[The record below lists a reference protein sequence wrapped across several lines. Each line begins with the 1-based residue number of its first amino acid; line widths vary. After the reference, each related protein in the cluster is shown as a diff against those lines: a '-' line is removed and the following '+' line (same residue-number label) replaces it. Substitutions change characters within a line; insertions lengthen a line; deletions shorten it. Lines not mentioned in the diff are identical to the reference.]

1 MREEKMRTFF
11 HISVFAMSFILMV
24 CFGSHSCAQD
34 AAGEK
39 PVASEKPAA
48 PEKPAEQASQEKPAT
63 KTIPADFTANLN
75 TTFFSKYVWRGLEL
89 SKDSLVIFPSLTI
102 GYKGFALNVWVDL
115 DTEFNNPP
123 PGKKSKANLQETDLT
138 LTYTNKIKPLK
149 MDYTLGWIYYDT
161 DGFYGDSST
170 SNQEVF
176 VTLAFDFP
184 LKPTLS
190 VYREIETG
198 AAWYTSL
205 ALSHSFKIYKEWTWD
220 MGGWISYIYNK
231 STEDISAM
239 DDGNIW
245 MGLTIPVNSHFS
257 IIPKIQYSFPL
268 SSAARKRIEANS
280 FNGQDSNF
288 LYGGLIFDLKF

>member
-1 MREEKMRTFF
+1 MKKVMLC
-11 HISVFAMSFILMV
+11 IMSFVLMM
-24 CFGSHSCAQD
+24 FLGSYSYAQD
-34 AAGEK
+34 AVPGK
-39 PVASEKPAA
+39 PNEQATQ
-48 PEKPAEQASQEKPAT
+48 EKPAEHVYQLQ
-63 KTIPADFTANLN
+63 DFTANLN
-75 TTFFSKYVWRGLEL
+75 TTFYSKYVWRGLEL

-123 PGKKSKANLQETDLT
+123 PGKKSKAKLQETDLT

-161 DGFYGDSST
+161 DGFYGDTST
-170 SNQEVF
+170 NNQEVF
-176 VTLAFDFP
+176 VTLAFDIP

-190 VYREIETG
+190 VYREIQTG

-245 MGLTIPVNSHFS
+245 MGLTIPVNSYFS
-257 IIPKIQYSFPL
+257 IIPKIHPFRCAPL
-268 SSAARKRIEANS
+268 PVNVSRQTASMVRIPIFYTAASS
-280 FNGQDSNF
+280 
-288 LYGGLIFDLKF
+288 LI